1 MPCASSMPMR
11 KTGNAFNGRNVVTHS
26 AWDHTIGRNRVS
38 TGNAT
43 AVATQAT
50 PRPEAAASTTQQRVA

>member
-50 PRPEAAASTTQQRVA
+50 PRP